1 MIVLIAQKVGTT
13 GPLSDLDARPIWVAA
28 DGTQYHVANGD
39 ALTLGVDEPVIDHD
53 NPAPLPVA
61 GASAT
66 LIIVP
71 SQGLATLD
79 ALGLVR
85 GDVV

>member
-1 MIVLIAQKVGTT
+1 MIVLIAQRVGAT
-13 GPLSDLDARPIWVAA
+13 GPLSDLDARPIWGAA

-39 ALTLGVDEPVIDHD
+39 ALALRVDEPIIDPD
-53 NPAPLPVA
+53 NHAPLPVA
-61 GASAT
+61 GASVA

-71 SQGLATLD
+71 SQGRATLA

-85 GDVV
+85 EAE